1 MVATRVPAVL
11 AVVTL
16 SVQFCMAAR
25 ELRAD
30 DPTLY
35 DASKMTKEQ
44 VDDALAYQRLLTGY
58 AALNPAKPLLTEVSC
73 APRILLAPGRSCQA
87 CAGLPCFINSV
98 LELSQL
104 GCSTDFILI
113 WLSIVCSRCTHGL
126 GHWRG
131 LLRSVP

>member
-1 MVATRVPAVL
+1 MVATRVLAVL
-11 AVVTL
+11 AVVTF
-16 SVQFCMAAR
+16 SVQLCMAAR

-73 APRILLAPGRSCQA
+73 APRAL
-87 CAGLPCFINSV
+87 
-98 LELSQL
+98 
-104 GCSTDFILI
+104 
-113 WLSIVCSRCTHGL
+113 
-126 GHWRG
+126 
-131 LLRSVP
+131 SVPENPVRRVLACRASTAAYWTSASWLQHRFHSNVALKH